1 MFTRIAL
8 AVLIVIALAAA
19 YFAFSAYTT
28 VQAQV
33 ARLTAVEQQVSTAVE
48 RMKQIEADVTRLR
61 PPAAPAAPAVPAVP
75 GR

>member
-8 AVLIVIALAAA
+8 VVLIVIALAAA

-33 ARLTAVEQQVSTAVE
+33 ARITAVEQRVE
-48 RMKQIEADVTRLR
+48 AAADRVKQIEADVARLR
-61 PPAAPAAPAVPAVP
+61 PPAVP